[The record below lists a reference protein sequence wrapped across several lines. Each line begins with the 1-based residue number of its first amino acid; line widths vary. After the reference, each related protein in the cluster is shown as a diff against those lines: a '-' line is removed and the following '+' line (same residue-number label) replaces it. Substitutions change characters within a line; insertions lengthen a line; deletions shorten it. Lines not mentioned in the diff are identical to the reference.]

1 MINSTSTVYN
11 NKLSIEIRAR
21 NNALGLPLIVHNS
34 TPIEYNVGVNVE
46 QCTFPVE
53 SCKWEKKNFEESPA
67 DDYQPLMP
75 NKKESRYLYINR
87 NMTRNLRFFKQLEF
101 DFSTTDSYGH
111 MAILL
116 LDAAGDIASS
126 DMYYIQLLNGR
137 NGPCQLFKC
146 SSSVGSTKQNIIGR
160 TTRLCRL
167 QDSEGIP
174 NHMWG
179 GGYDSPYSNEKY
191 TFRIS
196 FYNGVLHCHVT
207 WKAGT
212 VILFHWTDP
221 SPFKVRYF
229 TFGTLDVFGH
239 MLLHLDAPQI
249 WNLTANEGSFSSPS
263 FVPGYSNICVS
274 VTYFKNSSSEL
285 QLSVLKPGGNKLNLV
300 PTHTYSMAKGWENTR
315 FVAQL
320 PDDMQRQNVT
330 VQLTAQAPDGSK
342 FLIQRIGGCNGEDS
356 EDILEL
362 SQEEAVQ
369 LPEHGYDVAVQE
381 IAPNSTAPI
390 ICQNGGQF
398 DSDRGGCIC
407 PAGFIGKICQTG
419 CGKNSYG
426 SKCDARCSLTTR
438 GCQGMKLCRPKLSCL
453 CAPGLKGTHCDTHC
467 EAGEFGAECQQ
478 RCGRCKN
485 AHCDPYTGRC
495 PHGCHS
501 GYFPPYCKETYKHL
515 LVAPDIS
522 PAYTELTIAVSLR
535 DTKGIGSP
543 KFYQIQYRKS
553 STAQVVG
560 ESWLELRPMDI
571 TTEDIVS
578 NITGLE
584 PATYYRVRVV
594 LIDPDGSSYQGEL
607 VPTREVRTK
616 CLVGDVVRY
625 DLRLV
630 AATESSLQVAW
641 NFPSDVPLWCPV
653 SHFVVEWKEH
663 SRWFLHSQVKNKTA
677 EFTDLLPGQ
686 QYSVRVKAVTL
697 DGPSSYSN
705 ILTGKTRDEAPSNVF
720 EFELVSTTESE
731 IAVKWTPP
739 LVTGGT
745 ITSYRVT
752 YQCQKLLSC
761 EASNCS
767 NNKGQVDVRNMN
779 NAVLRRLLP
788 HAQYSV
794 SVAALAAAWGPATE
808 MLAATKMADPGVAPD
823 ASSSSAIV
831 EKTNTSL
838 KVQWEPPNNC
848 TSLNGYLQGY
858 RYQLLDGNMLIKEAK
873 TQLTVASFEDLT
885 PHVQYTFKV
894 FLETSKGWNPN
905 HPLVI
910 PVATRATTPGPV
922 EQLTVY
928 KRGRRM
934 LGVRWAKPKLT
945 YGEIESFTVSY
956 QSHLHSAAVNTVM
969 LKSTTC
975 VAWPHLYCHT
985 LSKLL
990 PDSNYTIS
998 VRARNVDVPEDGEVV
1013 AVTALTK
1020 ESLPDAP
1027 SFIRIV
1033 SQTQTDLKV
1042 EWGLPDMLN
1051 GVLRSFLVNVEG
1063 TDAYH
1068 SEECCQYFPVTE
1080 VTVRDEKASFQLQ
1093 IPELQ
1098 SASTYTIGVT
1108 AKTVSLGPA
1117 VTITAHTR
1125 PPVPSMDDLLQLK
1138 ENSNASLSPTVII
1151 RRSIVYEDLIKGY
1164 LIIVLPQEEETN
1176 LNATIWNSWLSEEID
1191 SLTNTTFYI
1200 AAEYEHSD
1208 LKTAIEFRVGTGTD
1222 EMAGT
1227 WGVVQN
1233 PELQEGRQYRIGLVA
1248 ILEYC
1253 GVLNVGYTELDFIFG
1268 DNNND

>member
-1 MINSTSTVYN
+1 
-11 NKLSIEIRAR
+11 
-21 NNALGLPLIVHNS
+21 
-34 TPIEYNVGVNVE
+34 
-46 QCTFPVE
+46 
-53 SCKWEKKNFEESPA
+53 
-67 DDYQPLMP
+67 
-75 NKKESRYLYINR
+75 
-87 NMTRNLRFFKQLEF
+87 
-101 DFSTTDSYGH
+101 
-111 MAILL
+111 
-116 LDAAGDIASS
+116 
-126 DMYYIQLLNGR
+126 
-137 NGPCQLFKC
+137 
-146 SSSVGSTKQNIIGR
+146 
-160 TTRLCRL
+160 
-167 QDSEGIP
+167 
-174 NHMWG
+174 
-179 GGYDSPYSNEKY
+179 
-191 TFRIS
+191 
-196 FYNGVLHCHVT
+196 
-207 WKAGT
+207 
-212 VILFHWTDP
+212 
-221 SPFKVRYF
+221 
-229 TFGTLDVFGH
+229 
-239 MLLHLDAPQI
+239 
-249 WNLTANEGSFSSPS
+249 
-263 FVPGYSNICVS
+263 
-274 VTYFKNSSSEL
+274 
-285 QLSVLKPGGNKLNLV
+285 
-300 PTHTYSMAKGWENTR
+300 
-315 FVAQL
+315 
-320 PDDMQRQNVT
+320 
-330 VQLTAQAPDGSK
+330 
-342 FLIQRIGGCNGEDS
+342 
-356 EDILEL
+356 
-362 SQEEAVQ
+362 
-369 LPEHGYDVAVQE
+369 
-381 IAPNSTAPI
+381 
-390 ICQNGGQF
+390 
-398 DSDRGGCIC
+398 
-407 PAGFIGKICQTG
+407 
-419 CGKNSYG
+419 
-426 SKCDARCSLTTR
+426 
-438 GCQGMKLCRPKLSCL
+438 
-453 CAPGLKGTHCDTHC
+453 
-467 EAGEFGAECQQ
+467 
-478 RCGRCKN
+478 
-485 AHCDPYTGRC
+485 
-495 PHGCHS
+495 
-501 GYFPPYCKETYKHL
+501 
-515 LVAPDIS
+515 
-522 PAYTELTIAVSLR
+522 
-535 DTKGIGSP
+535 
-543 KFYQIQYRKS
+543 
-553 STAQVVG
+553 
-560 ESWLELRPMDI
+560 
-571 TTEDIVS
+571 
-578 NITGLE
+578 
-584 PATYYRVRVV
+584 
-594 LIDPDGSSYQGEL
+594 
-607 VPTREVRTK
+607 
-616 CLVGDVVRY
+616 
-625 DLRLV
+625 
-630 AATESSLQVAW
+630 
-641 NFPSDVPLWCPV
+641 
-653 SHFVVEWKEH
+653 
-663 SRWFLHSQVKNKTA
+663 
-677 EFTDLLPGQ
+677 
-686 QYSVRVKAVTL
+686 
-697 DGPSSYSN
+697 
-705 ILTGKTRDEAPSNVF
+705 
-720 EFELVSTTESE
+720 
-731 IAVKWTPP
+731 
-739 LVTGGT
+739 
-745 ITSYRVT
+745 
-752 YQCQKLLSC
+752 
-761 EASNCS
+761 
-767 NNKGQVDVRNMN
+767 MN

-808 MLAATKMADPGVAPD
+808 MLTATKMADPGVAPD

-831 EKTNTSL
+831 ENTNTSL

-885 PHVQYTFKV
+885 PHVQYIFKV

-956 QSHLHSAAVNTVM
+956 QSHLHSAAVNTVV

-1051 GVLRSFLVNVEG
+1051 GVL
-1063 TDAYH
+1063 
-1068 SEECCQYFPVTE
+1068 
-1080 VTVRDEKASFQLQ
+1080 SFQLQ

-1138 ENSNASLSPTVII
+1138 ESSNASLSPTVII

-1164 LIIVLPQEEETN
+1164 LVIVLPQEEETN
-1176 LNATIWNSWLSEEID
+1176 LNTTIWNSWLSEEID